1 MEEGSEKR
9 ELEHEVVSNVAEVI
23 SAIKNAKHVD
33 QVICALHSIATIL
46 YPVDPSLLSDSID
59 ESYRDQV
66 FSVEV
71 PTAEKRNGWWR
82 AFYRGAA
89 FPTLARFLL
98 LDVASNW
105 LGCFPFSA
113 QKHVY
118 DVFFVRGLVSEV
130 LQILVPFLQLN
141 AVDGLDVN
149 AVLSNS
155 ERLLVLCL
163 LENKGVVQLAREFG
177 GSSKLRN
184 VTDVHTKMDVSRVA
198 QIVASIPDKARMNS
212 STSLSSHV
220 FFKQVVVQLLSL
232 AEERGMILLV
242 NVEMDEMDKNGAM
255 FFVGEM
261 FSRICRRGSTDLLS
275 SELIPEVLRL
285 VNGCLSSNNDSITK
299 ELLVSKPVMVF
310 WSRIMESISD
320 PYTTERISEVILQR
334 LATQDANDVQA
345 YWLLWL
351 LFHRIFKLQASVRSM
366 FVDKFLL
373 WKVFPLSCLKWIL
386 QFAVHEC
393 PPGSSLS
400 EHNRPG
406 LLNTVQRLMAV
417 WSKKEFVQTAPIE
430 QQAYISAALGLSL
443 ETMSKEE
450 LDGMKNGMHLILQG
464 VSGRLE
470 SPNHL
475 VRKMASCVALTLSK
489 IIDPKNPLYLDD
501 SCSGETIDWEFGF
514 STLKKGNLAAS
525 NCGEKGIEETK
536 TSTVSGPER
545 DTNSPSNKGKSTHV
559 KGKKKLLK
567 FNLLDPDE
575 IIDPASL
582 NHDSDDNEED
592 VDDSASENSYSSSDS
607 SLQPYDL
614 EDDDSDLKRKFSQLA
629 EVVAALRKSDDAEGV
644 EMAID
649 VAEKLIR
656 ASPDEL
662 KHAARDLT
670 RTLVQVRCSDIALEG
685 AEESTED
692 KRQRALVALA
702 VTCPFESLETLN
714 KLLYSP
720 NVDISQRIMIL
731 DVMTEAAQELA
742 ESKIMKPKHHTSS
755 LISVVSDTRPWF
767 LPSSTGTAGAG
778 SWKEISGAGS
788 LLNWS
793 NSYERDLPPK
803 HNRVKNK
810 KGKTRRW
817 SLRSPAPQNQME
829 YSHNKFPLY
838 AAAFMLPAMEGYDKK
853 RHGVDLLG
861 RDFIVLGK
869 LIYMLGVCMKS
880 VAMHPEASVL
890 APLLLNMLRSRE
902 VCHHQEAYVRRAV
915 LFAASCVLVSL
926 HPTSISSALLDGNV
940 EISTGLEWIRTWAL
954 DIAELDTDKECYT
967 MAMTCLQL
975 HAEMALQ
982 TSRALESAR
991 SSLKAGPALTSG
1003 TSNITIKIPYFNGD

>member
-1 MEEGSEKR
+1 M
-9 ELEHEVVSNVAEVI
+9 HVSIV
-23 SAIKNAKHVD
+23 
-33 QVICALHSIATIL
+33 T
-46 YPVDPSLLSDSID
+46 DSID

-113 QKHVY
+113 QKYVY

-232 AEERGMILLV
+232 AEEREMILLV

-275 SELIPEVLRL
+275 SELIHEVLRL

-299 ELLVSKPVMVF
+299 ELLVSKPIMVF

-320 PYTTERISEVILQR
+320 PYTTERISEVILQK
-334 LATQDANDVQA
+334 LATQDANDIHA

-373 WKVFPLSCLKWIL
+373 WKVFPVSCLKWIL

-393 PPGSSLS
+393 PPGSLLS

-464 VSGRLE
+464 VSCRLE

-475 VRKMASCVALTLSK
+475 VRKMASCVALALSK

-501 SCSGETIDWEFGF
+501 SCSEETIDWEFGF
-514 STLKKGNLAAS
+514 TILKKGNVAAS

-536 TSTVSGPER
+536 TSTVSGPEK

-567 FNLLDPDE
+567 FNVLDPDE

-582 NHDSDDNEED
+582 NHDSDENEED
-592 VDDSASENSYSSSDS
+592 VDDSGSENSYSSSDS

-742 ESKIMKPKHHTSS
+742 ESKTMKPKHHTSS

-803 HNRVKNK
+803 HNQVKNK

-991 SSLKAGPALTSG
+991 SSLKAGPALTTG
-1003 TSNITIKIPYFNGD
+1003 TSNVTIKIPYLNGD

>member
-1 MEEGSEKR
+1 M
-9 ELEHEVVSNVAEVI
+9 HVSIV
-23 SAIKNAKHVD
+23 
-33 QVICALHSIATIL
+33 T
-46 YPVDPSLLSDSID
+46 DSID

-113 QKHVY
+113 QKYVY

-141 AVDGLDVN
+141 TVDGLDVN

-232 AEERGMILLV
+232 AEEREMILLV

-299 ELLVSKPVMVF
+299 ELLVSKPIMVF

-320 PYTTERISEVILQR
+320 PYTTERISEVILQK
-334 LATQDANDVQA
+334 LATQDANDVHA

-373 WKVFPLSCLKWIL
+373 WKVFPVSCLKWIL

-393 PPGSSLS
+393 PPGSLLS

-464 VSGRLE
+464 VSCRLE

-475 VRKMASCVALTLSK
+475 VRKMASCVALALSK

-501 SCSGETIDWEFGF
+501 SCSEETIDWEFGF
-514 STLKKGNLAAS
+514 TILKKGNLAAS

-536 TSTVSGPER
+536 TSTVSGPEK

-567 FNLLDPDE
+567 FNVLDPDE

-582 NHDSDDNEED
+582 NHDSDENEED
-592 VDDSASENSYSSSDS
+592 VDDSGSENSYSSSDS

-742 ESKIMKPKHHTSS
+742 ESKTMKPKHHTSS

-803 HNRVKNK
+803 HNQVKNK

-1003 TSNITIKIPYFNGD
+1003 TSNVTIKIPYLNGD